1 MDYQDI
7 IVILVGIG
15 CLLWIGVRIYRSFKS
30 VGGNGDPCANCPTGC
45 ELHQKLQ
52 EKRRT
57 CEKKSRRK
65 QKKLLRIVGD
75 IKICTTFATAKPRKQ
90 GLQKTAT
97 KMVP

>member
-30 VGGNGDPCANCPTGC
+30 VGENGDPCANCPTGC

-57 CEKKSRRK
+57 CEKNQGGSKKS
-65 QKKLLRIVGD
+65 
-75 IKICTTFATAKPRKQ
+75 CCE
-90 GLQKTAT
+90 
-97 KMVP
+97 

>member
-15 CLLWIGVRIYRSFKS
+15 SLLWIGVRIYRSFKS
-30 VGGNGDPCANCPTGC
+30 VGDNGSHCANCPTGC

-57 CEKKSRRK
+57 CEKNQGGSKKS
-65 QKKLLRIVGD
+65 
-75 IKICTTFATAKPRKQ
+75 CCE
-90 GLQKTAT
+90 
-97 KMVP
+97 